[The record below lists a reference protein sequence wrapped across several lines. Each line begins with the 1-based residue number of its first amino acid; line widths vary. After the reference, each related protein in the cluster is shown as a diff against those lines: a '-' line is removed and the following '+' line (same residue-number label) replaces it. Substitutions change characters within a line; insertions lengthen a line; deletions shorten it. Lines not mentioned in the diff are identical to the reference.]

1 MMTTISK
8 LIVKQSFFVA
18 IFIFII
24 IVVITSKL
32 LPEREFNDSHAQ
44 FDYFSKTDKPE
55 KAFDAAYSIFRN
67 DSLNA
72 ENIYYL
78 AQIYNKL
85 PPAIRYDKPHDIK
98 PQFFEMA
105 KDTINSLRHE
115 MGTFGVAA
123 VHYFSGDNKTAYE
136 FISLLPR
143 PHFKFGNY
151 LKAQIYEQ
159 EGFPGDA
166 ELYYRQEIY
175 NKGFAD
181 SSIIKLASM
190 LYYWK
195 QWDKLSKFS
204 KQHYSKIPFGILMD
218 MHFHQK
224 EYIDYFLILIKKLF
238 YHLTYPISLIGAL
251 LILLI
256 WLIYLKNID
265 IFDPEKPLPIFITLI
280 FGILFAQGV
289 FPISDFI
296 NQRLS
301 FTLNGEIGNDFLYS
315 FLTIGLVEESVK
327 IIPFLIILFATRWIN
342 ESIDYIIYASVS
354 AAGFAF
360 IENVFYFNNAGI
372 SIAHGRALLCV
383 VGHMFYSSIIAFS
396 LIYNNKIWKKNP
408 IFVFVVAL
416 FLAAFMHGFYDFWLI
431 NRRIH
436 SFKIISLA
444 LAIMEMYLYT
454 RFINI
459 AISTSDFFDDKQKK
473 DPARIKT
480 FLFYGL
486 SAVFLFEYL
495 ATSLQFDASIGNRE
509 LQKSLISGSVLLLLV
524 SNISSKIVFHRKK
537 WEDVSIFDS
546 QTMMDYET
554 NIIGK
559 KIIIE
564 KSGRNFLENAYLPM
578 HGTIVKHI
586 IIDKEPNW
594 YLVKSDIRIEGTG
607 YLGDYI
613 AIRPKEKTLSL
624 DTDKSLR
631 IISCVI
637 KNNVNPLEST
647 LVKKDLLFFSITHVR

>member
-1 MMTTISK
+1 
-8 LIVKQSFFVA
+8 
-18 IFIFII
+18 
-24 IVVITSKL
+24 
-32 LPEREFNDSHAQ
+32 
-44 FDYFSKTDKPE
+44 
-55 KAFDAAYSIFRN
+55 
-67 DSLNA
+67 
-72 ENIYYL
+72 
-78 AQIYNKL
+78 
-85 PPAIRYDKPHDIK
+85 
-98 PQFFEMA
+98 
-105 KDTINSLRHE
+105 
-115 MGTFGVAA
+115 
-123 VHYFSGDNKTAYE
+123 
-136 FISLLPR
+136 
-143 PHFKFGNY
+143 
-151 LKAQIYEQ
+151 
-159 EGFPGDA
+159 
-166 ELYYRQEIY
+166 
-175 NKGFAD
+175 
-181 SSIIKLASM
+181 
-190 LYYWK
+190 
-195 QWDKLSKFS
+195 
-204 KQHYSKIPFGILMD
+204 
-218 MHFHQK
+218 
-224 EYIDYFLILIKKLF
+224 
-238 YHLTYPISLIGAL
+238 
-251 LILLI
+251 
-256 WLIYLKNID
+256 
-265 IFDPEKPLPIFITLI
+265 
-280 FGILFAQGV
+280 
-289 FPISDFI
+289 
-296 NQRLS
+296 
-301 FTLNGEIGNDFLYS
+301 
-315 FLTIGLVEESVK
+315 
-327 IIPFLIILFATRWIN
+327 
-342 ESIDYIIYASVS
+342 
-354 AAGFAF
+354 
-360 IENVFYFNNAGI
+360 
-372 SIAHGRALLCV
+372 
-383 VGHMFYSSIIAFS
+383 
-396 LIYNNKIWKKNP
+396 
-408 IFVFVVAL
+408 
-416 FLAAFMHGFYDFWLI
+416 MHGFYDFWLI

-564 KSGRNFLENAYLPM
+564 KSGRNLLENAYLPM

-637 KNNVNPLEST
+637 KTNVNPLEST